1 MHWQRV
7 DDRVVREMTVDI
19 DSLMRELAQRR
30 PVFHSEA
37 DFQFALSRQIEV
49 EERDYEV
56 RLERPFRS
64 GRRSRRVDIWLPHE
78 EIAVELKYFTRR
90 MCETVGDEVFD
101 LKDHA
106 ATDLAR
112 YRFLADVQRLEGLL
126 RDGAGAVR
134 TGFAV
139 LLTNA
144 PGMWERPSRRTND
157 GAFLVYDGRKDVTG
171 KLQWSKDGS
180 LLIDDEISLGG
191 SYTMNWKDYSDVVGV
206 ENGRFRYLC
215 LSVLFPD

>member
-1 MHWQRV
+1 MHWRRV

-78 EIAVELKYFTRR
+78 EIAVELKYFNPPDVRDYRR
-90 MCETVGDEVFD
+90 RG
-101 LKDHA
+101 
-106 ATDLAR
+106 
-112 YRFLADVQRLEGLL
+112 
-126 RDGAGAVR
+126 VR
-134 TGFAV
+134 T
-139 LLTNA
+139 
-144 PGMWERPSRRTND
+144 
-157 GAFLVYDGRKDVTG
+157 
-171 KLQWSKDGS
+171 
-180 LLIDDEISLGG
+180 
-191 SYTMNWKDYSDVVGV
+191 
-206 ENGRFRYLC
+206 
-215 LSVLFPD
+215 

>member
-1 MHWQRV
+1 M
-7 DDRVVREMTVDI
+7 DF
-19 DSLMRELAQRR
+19 DSLMRGLARRR

-37 DFQFALSRQIEV
+37 DFQFALSRQI

-90 MCETVGDEVFD
+90 MCATVEDEEFD

-112 YRFLADVQRLEGLL
+112 YGFLADVQRLEGLL
-126 RDGAGAVR
+126 RDGGGVVR

-139 LLTNA
+139 LLTNV
-144 PGMWERPSRRTND
+144 PGMWDRPRRRTND
-157 GAFLVYDGRKDVTG
+157 EAFLVYDGRKDVTG
-171 KLQWSKDGS
+171 KLQWAKDGS
-180 LLIDDEISLGG
+180 LLTDDEISLDG
-191 SYTMNWKDYSDVVGV
+191 SYTMNWKDYSDVDV

-215 LSVLFPD
+215 LSVLIPENTAQVGARQCAS